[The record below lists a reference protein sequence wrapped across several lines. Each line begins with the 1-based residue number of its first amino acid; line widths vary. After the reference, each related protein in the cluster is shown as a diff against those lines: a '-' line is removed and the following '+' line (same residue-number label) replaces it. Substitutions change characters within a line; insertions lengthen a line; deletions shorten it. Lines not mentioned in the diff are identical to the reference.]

1 MPQLIPTSWF
11 AYLLFSWWVYLMV
24 VLPKV
29 SAYIFPKDPISKA
42 EQKPQAMSWH
52 WPWY

>member
-1 MPQLIPTSWF
+1 MPQLIPAPWF
-11 AYLLFSWWVYLMV
+11 AYLLCSWWVYLMV

-29 SAYIFPKDPISKA
+29 SAYLFPKDPASKD
-42 EQKPQAMSWH
+42 EQKPQALSWH